1 MTSKQENYAKAPNAI
16 TAGLVFA
23 DEKYEDDFLVLVY
36 ENIQLDFT
44 LVLNFKGVSRLW
56 FYVNHLA

>member
-23 DEKYEDDFLVLVY
+23 DEKYEDDFLVLVD